1 MATLPFMQRGVGGVT
16 PPVTTP
22 GAMDE
27 GDRTVTAAKPIGPTY
42 NDIAR
47 AALMYGSKPGSSTPM
62 LAQSFMPQSN
72 WQQNQ
77 LNPLSTEP
85 KATKVPVAG
94 AEGEEDGDVLGSI
107 AKFFM
112 SFLGGV

>member
-1 MATLPFMQRGVGGVT
+1 MAFMDFMNRGVGGMQQAQGPNLT
-16 PPVTTP
+16 G
-22 GAMDE
+22 GA
-27 GDRTVTAAKPIGPTY
+27 GVGAARPIGPTY
-42 NDIAR
+42 NDLTR

-62 LAQSFMPQSN
+62 IASMMPQSN
-72 WQQNQ
+72 WQQNN

-85 KATKVPVAG
+85 KTTKVPIAG
-94 AEGEEDGDVLGSI
+94 AEEGDEDTLGSI